1 MNKHKSLL
9 EVHSAVLFFGLAGLF
24 GKWLSISPLTI
35 VFGRVFFASAVL
47 ALFLWFSKQ
56 NFKISPARNYALL
69 VMIGSILSVHW
80 ICFFKSIQVST
91 VAVGLLSFSTYP
103 VFTTFFEPLFFKEKI
118 IKINIFFSVLC
129 ISGVFLIMPRFD
141 LNNSTYI
148 GVLWGLLS
156 SFTFAVLTI
165 LNRKLT
171 RNYSSLIIAFYQ
183 DFFAMVFLLPLIL
196 ILHPLVNTND
206 MLLLAI
212 LGVLCTAG
220 AHTLFIEG
228 MKQIK
233 AQTASIIH
241 SLEPVYGIV
250 FAFLFLQEMPS
261 QRTILGG
268 VIILLGQTL
277 MIFKVSKLKGED

>member
-1 MNKHKSLL
+1 
-9 EVHSAVLFFGLAGLF
+9 
-24 GKWLSISPLTI
+24 
-35 VFGRVFFASAVL
+35 
-47 ALFLWFSKQ
+47 
-56 NFKISPARNYALL
+56 
-69 VMIGSILSVHW
+69 
-80 ICFFKSIQVST
+80 
-91 VAVGLLSFSTYP
+91 
-103 VFTTFFEPLFFKEKI
+103 
-118 IKINIFFSVLC
+118 
-129 ISGVFLIMPRFD
+129 
-141 LNNSTYI
+141 
-148 GVLWGLLS
+148 
-156 SFTFAVLTI
+156 
-165 LNRKLT
+165 
-171 RNYSSLIIAFYQ
+171 
-183 DFFAMVFLLPLIL
+183 
-196 ILHPLVNTND
+196 LHPLVNTND

-277 MIFKVSKLKGED
+277 MIFKVSKLKGEA